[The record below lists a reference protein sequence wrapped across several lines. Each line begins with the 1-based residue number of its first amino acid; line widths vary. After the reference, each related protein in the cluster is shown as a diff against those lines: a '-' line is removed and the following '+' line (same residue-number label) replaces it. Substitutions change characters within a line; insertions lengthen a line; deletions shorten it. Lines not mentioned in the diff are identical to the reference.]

1 MSCELTFTKNIA
13 LIKSKIKSY
22 YDDNLVKSFNKFL
35 KPQLELWIENE
46 IITPRMDR
54 IKNNNN
60 KEFEELN
67 DRNNFIQPI

>member
-1 MSCELTFTKNIA
+1 M
-13 LIKSKIKSY
+13 
-22 YDDNLVKSFNKFL
+22 KSFNKFL

-46 IITPRMDR
+46 IINPRMDR